1 MENRRLARNA
11 VWNLLSL
18 AAPMLVALGAI
29 PALIRTLGA
38 DRFGI
43 LTLAWMLIG
52 YCSLFDL
59 GLGRALTKLVSEG
72 FGGGVF
78 ARPRHTRLS
87 HVLWGP
93 LVFLLVL
100 GGPGSPTFGSA
111 SPLLAQFRPQDS
123 L

>member
-1 MENRRLARNA
+1 
-11 VWNLLSL
+11 
-18 AAPMLVALGAI
+18 MLVALGAI

-72 FGGGVF
+72 TDELPSSVWTALSLMLALGCAGALIF
-78 ARPRHTRLS
+78 AALSGLMAHTALKIPPALQS
-87 HVLWGP
+87 E
-93 LVFLLVL
+93 
-100 GGPGSPTFGSA
+100 TEA
-111 SPLLAQFRPQDS
+111 SLRC
-123 L
+123 